1 MNNLSFAFFGA
12 TNYSKELL
20 LFLIE
25 NSFLPK
31 VIFSIPQEF
40 TISYSKEKVKNTN
53 YANLKEIA
61 DKHGILYYE
70 IDSIDGKRTKD
81 YKDIIKEL
89 KLDLL
94 LILGWYYMVP
104 KDIRELTKYGAW
116 GIHASLLPKYA
127 GHAPLNWAMIYGEEK
142 AGVTMFRMEDGVDN
156 GDIIAQK
163 SFSIEYEDSIKEVY
177 AKATTASKG
186 ILLDILSDIKNVE
199 FTPQNKD
206 KIEIHPPRTPQDGEI
221 DWNKSAVEIY
231 NFIRA
236 QTLPYPC
243 AFSIINDR
251 AIKIID
257 SKITD
262 TNSNSYEVGE
272 ILNIDN
278 KSLVATRDKFIELGV
293 IDDGEKTEQFK
304 EYARINSLWGGYS
317 RGKSLKLVA

>member
-1 MNNLSFAFFGA
+1 
-12 TNYSKELL
+12 
-20 LFLIE
+20 
-25 NSFLPK
+25 
-31 VIFSIPQEF
+31 
-40 TISYSKEKVKNTN
+40 
-53 YANLKEIA
+53 
-61 DKHGILYYE
+61 
-70 IDSIDGKRTKD
+70 
-81 YKDIIKEL
+81 
-89 KLDLL
+89 
-94 LILGWYYMVP
+94 
-104 KDIRELTKYGAW
+104 
-116 GIHASLLPKYA
+116 
-127 GHAPLNWAMIYGEEK
+127 
-142 AGVTMFRMEDGVDN
+142 MEDGVDD

-163 SFSIEYEDSIKEVY
+163 SFSIKYEDTIKEVY
-177 AKATTASKG
+177 DKATIASKQ
-186 ILLDILSDIKNVE
+186 ILAEILNNIKNVK
-199 FTPQNKD
+199 FTPQDKN
-206 KIEIHPPRTPQDGEI
+206 KIEVHPQRNPQDGEI

-317 RGKSLKLVA
+317 RAKNLKLVA

>member
-1 MNNLSFAFFGA
+1 MNNLSFAFFGT

-20 LFLIE
+20 LFLLE
-25 NSFLPK
+25 KDLVPK

-40 TISYSKEKVKNTN
+40 NISYSNEKVKNTN
-53 YANLKEIA
+53 YAELKSISN
-61 DKHGILYYE
+61 KYNILYYE
-70 IDSIDGKRTKD
+70 IDSVNGKRTKD
-81 YKDIIKEL
+81 YETIIKEL
-89 KLDLL
+89 NLDLIL
-94 LILGWYYMVP
+94 VLGWYYMIP
-104 KDIRELTKYGAW
+104 KSIRELAKYGAW

-127 GHAPLNWAMIYGEEK
+127 GGAPLNWAIINGEK
-142 AGVTMFRMEDGVDN
+142 QTGVTLFRMEDGVDD

-163 SFSIEYEDSIKEVY
+163 SFSIKYEDTIKEVY
-177 AKATTASKG
+177 DKATIASKQ
-186 ILLDILSDIKNVE
+186 ILAEILNNIKNVK
-199 FTPQNKD
+199 FTPQDKN
-206 KIEIHPPRTPQDGEI
+206 KIEVHPQRNPQDGEI

-304 EYARINSLWGGYS
+304 EYARINSLWGGVF
-317 RGKSLKLVA
+317 KSKKS